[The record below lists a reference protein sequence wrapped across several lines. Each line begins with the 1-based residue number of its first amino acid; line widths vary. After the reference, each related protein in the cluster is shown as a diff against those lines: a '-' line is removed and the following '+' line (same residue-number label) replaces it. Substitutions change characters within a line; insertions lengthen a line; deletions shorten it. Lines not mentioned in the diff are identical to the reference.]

1 MSSAFAPRGGDGF
14 RRRASASYQA
24 GDPVI
29 LLALG
34 RGKAAKKMFSLA
46 PLDDVVAE
54 LKKLPAD
61 ISNKYQRRALKK
73 AAKPGKAALEAN
85 VRAIGQ
91 VTGNLLAS
99 ITEKGKSYTNN
110 KFRVPVSVYV
120 IGFRRPV
127 GGGSQRTAE
136 TAFGGSVMKGPN
148 RAYHSHLVEFG
159 TKGRRTPGKSRVVK
173 RRRVILDG
181 RIITQRERRK
191 EQPDNNPRQVLSS
204 WNYRRGKGSWQG
216 KYPIDFIATGSVA
229 PMPALR
235 PLERA
240 FNQSRGAM
248 KSILDVEMRKSLSAA
263 LRAYERRNKAGDK

>member
-1 MSSAFAPRGGDGF
+1 MAIV
-14 RRRASASYQA
+14 A
-24 GDPVI
+24 GEPLI
-29 LLALG
+29 KLALG
-34 RGKAAKKMFSLA
+34 RGKAAKAQFSLA

-54 LKKLPAD
+54 LKKLPPE

-73 AAKPGKAALEAN
+73 AAKPGKAALVAN

-99 ITEKGKSYTNN
+99 VSEKGKSYTNN
-110 KFRVPVSVYV
+110 KFRVPVSVVV

-127 GGGSQRTAE
+127 GGGAQRTVE
-136 TAFGGSVMKGPN
+136 SAFGGSVLKGPN

-159 TKGRRTPGKSRVVK
+159 TKARRTPGKSRSVK

-181 RIITQRERRK
+181 RIITQRDRIKERP
-191 EQPDNNPRQVLSS
+191 QGNPRNILSS
-204 WNYRRGKGSWQG
+204 WNTRRGRGQWQG
-216 KYPIDFIATGSVA
+216 EYPVDFIAVGPVR

-240 FNQSRGAM
+240 FKQSRGEM
-248 KSILDVEMRKSLSAA
+248 RSILDVEMRKALTLA
-263 LRAYERRNKAGDK
+263 LRAVERKGKDTK